1 MRVFPAYMESLLKP
15 DSFTTIGLTND
26 YSCYTTMFGNFNFP
40 LKYLFN
46 LFIETTLISPPT
58 MCVYVCMRVYLH
70 LHPWNKRTQVHQKGP
85 LLKDHIGPSLRIKP
99 DFNKSKEKQDKL
111 CQREY

>member
-1 MRVFPAYMESLLKP
+1 
-15 DSFTTIGLTND
+15 
-26 YSCYTTMFGNFNFP
+26 MFWNFNVP

-46 LFIETTLISPPT
+46 LLIETTLISPPI

-70 LHPWNKRTQVHQKGP
+70 LHPWNKKTEVHQKEL

-99 DFNKSKEKQDKL
+99 DFNKSKEKQDK
-111 CQREY
+111 QIGRAHV